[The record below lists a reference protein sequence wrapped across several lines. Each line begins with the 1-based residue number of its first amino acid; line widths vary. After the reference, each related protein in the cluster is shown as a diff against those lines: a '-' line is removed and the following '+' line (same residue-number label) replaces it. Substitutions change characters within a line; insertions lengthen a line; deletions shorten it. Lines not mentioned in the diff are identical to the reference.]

1 MKSIDNIIDYIKSI
15 EDIELYLIIFLIFFI
30 IWFIFNTIAY
40 HRGQKRKVKN
50 LHRFAQKG
58 EADAQADLAKHYH
71 KGKVVKKNLDSA
83 AFWYQKAYFAG
94 DKKAKS
100 VLDKF
105 IYKKK
110 G

>member
-1 MKSIDNIIDYIKSI
+1 MESIKSIIDYIKSI
-15 EDIELYLIIFLIFFI
+15 EDIELYLILFLIFFI

-40 HRGQKRKVKN
+40 HKGQKRKVKN

-58 EADAQADLAKHYH
+58 EVKAQSDLAKHYH